1 MVSLHLYLLN
11 TCFLSQF
18 QLLVFS
24 SEAISLIW
32 NKPYA
37 FSIIYTKAHELCLIT
52 ISTFPPD
59 FHAHSSTDIASFV
72 KIVIGTNHLVYSVVP
87 PASILLSLASDSDT
101 SGCSSSRHT
110 GSTIQF
116 LSVSSH
122 ISWTVDFNLV
132 CQPMAA
138 IILSSTLFFPFGS
151 KYVNTAAS
159 SLCGLG
165 PQAHIP
171 ETGPRK
177 TLL

>member
-11 TCFLSQF
+11 TCFLSLF
-18 QLLVFS
+18 LLLFS
-24 SEAISLIW
+24 SDVTSLIW

-37 FSIIYTKAHELCLIT
+37 SSFIYSKAHELCLIT
-52 ISTFPPD
+52 ISTFQPD
-59 FHAHSSTDIASFV
+59 FHDHSSTDIASFI
-72 KIVIGTNHLVYSVVP
+72 KIVIGTNHLVNSVVP
-87 PASILLSLASDSDT
+87 PANILLSLALDSHT
-101 SGCSSSRHT
+101 SGCSSSRHI

-116 LSVSSH
+116 LFVSSH
-122 ISWTVDFNLV
+122 IGWTLDFNFV

-138 IILSSTLFFPFGS
+138 IILSSTLFFPFSS

-159 SLCGLG
+159 SLCGPG

-171 ETGPRK
+171 EAGPRK